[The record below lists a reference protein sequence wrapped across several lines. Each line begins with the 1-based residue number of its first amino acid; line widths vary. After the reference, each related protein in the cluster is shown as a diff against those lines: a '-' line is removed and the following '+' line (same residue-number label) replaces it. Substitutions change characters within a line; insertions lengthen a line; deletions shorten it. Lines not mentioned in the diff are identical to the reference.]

1 MFTAILGF
9 AAPFLPD
16 VMGMFKGWMDHR
28 QELQTMELRHKM
40 AKDEFGWRIEEIH
53 TKAAIEEMKAVRK
66 PHKSYGVQMLDRV
79 SGSGLEGTFIF
90 KVLLCVYTF
99 LDFIISSVR
108 PGITYWAFGL
118 YTASKIANINYVS
131 SAIENHMPELTTADH
146 FSMVMQNPSIF
157 TSFDQE
163 MLTLIIAFW
172 FGQRSRSRAIGNK

>member
-16 VMGMFKGWMDHR
+16 VMGMFKGWMDHK
-28 QELQTMELRHKM
+28 QELQMMEVRQKM
-40 AKDEFGWRIEEIH
+40 AKDEHTWRIEEVH
-53 TKAAIEEMKAVRK
+53 VRADIEEMKAVRK
-66 PHKSYGVQMLDRV
+66 PHKSYGVQMLDKV
-79 SGSGLEGTFIF
+79 AGSGLEGSWIF

-118 YTASKIANINYVS
+118 YTASKLAKINYVS
-131 SAIENHMPELTTADH
+131 SAVEKHMPDLTTADH
-146 FSMVMQNPSIF
+146 FSQVMQNEGIF
-157 TSFDQE
+157 TNFDQE

-172 FGQRSRSRAIGNK
+172 FGQRSRSRAMK